1 MRVMKKSF
9 LALMAAILIP
19 ALITP
24 ASFAAAAPFTDNV
37 SVSDKV
43 KKQDPNVGWQ
53 RLGQGTEVWIFGSQ
67 VRVYECSVGANKSTL
82 SLRGENG
89 WTEVARATTNIDRKI
104 CATRQA
110 PYLAKYQF
118 TLTIAG
124 QQDFPV
130 PGTHAKLL
138 VYRISTAQ
146 GSRQATAA
154 VYEDAGALNEDQL
167 DGKLPGTAASNESAQ
182 EGTTAA
188 TLNPDVPKESSIL
201 TSRTLSSLTVT
212 AGWKGC
218 LFNGVPMLGRVKFVS
233 VGARFKIRV
242 VGTKAALNVKGVT
255 RVAKTCGE
263 WQFVSATPAF
273 TVEIVRD
280 GEDFTVSL
288 GAKRP
293 GVAK

>member
-1 MRVMKKSF
+1 MRKS
-9 LALMAAILIP
+9 LWAILVAFLIP

-24 ASFAAAAPFTDNV
+24 ASFAVKAPFADNV
-37 SVSDKV
+37 SVSDTV
-43 KKQDPNVGWQ
+43 IKQDPNVGWQ

-67 VRVYECSVGANKSTL
+67 VRVYECSVGVTNSTL

-89 WTEVARATTNIDRKI
+89 WTEVARATSKIDRKI
-104 CATRQA
+104 CATRQT

-118 TLTIAG
+118 TLSIAG
-124 QQDFPV
+124 QQDFPMQ
-130 PGTHAKLL
+130 GTHAKLL

-154 VYEDAGALNEDQL
+154 VYEDAGALDEDQL
-167 DGKLPGTAASNESAQ
+167 DGKLPGTVASDSSEPA
-182 EGTTAA
+182 GL
-188 TLNPDVPKESSIL
+188 TLAIPNPDVPKESSIL
-201 TSRTLSSLTVT
+201 KARTLSSLIAK

-218 LFNGVPMLGRVKFVS
+218 LFDGVPMFGRVKFVS

-288 GAKRP
+288 GAKQP
-293 GVAK
+293 GVSK

>member
-1 MRVMKKSF
+1 MSTL
-9 LALMAAILIP
+9 LAALLIS
-19 ALITP
+19 AWIVP
-24 ASFAAAAPFTDNV
+24 ASFAVEAPFTDNV
-37 SVSDKV
+37 WVSNKV
-43 KKQDPNVGWQ
+43 KEQDPNVGWQ
-53 RLGQGTEVWIFGSQ
+53 RLGQGTEVWVFGTQ
-67 VRVYECSVGANKSTL
+67 VRVFECSVGAIKSTF

-89 WTEVARATTNIDRKI
+89 WTEVARATSTVDRKI
-104 CATRQA
+104 CSTRQS
-110 PYLAKYQF
+110 PYAAKYQF

-124 QQDFPV
+124 QHDFPM

-154 VYEDAGALNEDQL
+154 VYEDTSALDEDQL
-167 DGKLPGTAASNESAQ
+167 DGKLPGAVASESSGPA
-182 EGTTAA
+182 GP
-188 TLNPDVPKESSIL
+188 TLAVSNPDVPKESAIL
-201 TSRTLSSLTVT
+201 ASRALSSLVAK

-218 LFNGVPMLGRVKFVS
+218 LFKGVPMWGRVKFVS

-242 VGTKAALNVKGVT
+242 VGTKAALNVKGVPHP
-255 RVAKTCGE
+255 AQNCGE

-293 GVAK
+293 GLAK

>member
-1 MRVMKKSF
+1 MRKS
-9 LALMAAILIP
+9 LSALLVAFLIP

-24 ASFAAAAPFTDNV
+24 ASFAVEAPSTDHV
-37 SVSDKV
+37 SVSDNV
-43 KKQDPNVGWQ
+43 NKQDHNVGWQ

-67 VRVYECSVGANKSTL
+67 VRVFECSVGATTSTL

-89 WTEVARATTNIDRKI
+89 WTEVARATPTIDRKI
-104 CATRQA
+104 CATRQT

-118 TLTIAG
+118 TLTVTG
-124 QQDFPV
+124 QQDFPM

-138 VYRISTAQ
+138 VYRISTAK

-154 VYEDAGALNEDQL
+154 VYEDAGDLDEDQI
-167 DGKLPGTAASNESAQ
+167 DGKLPGTAASDSTV
-182 EGTTAA
+182 EGVLTPA
-188 TLNPDVPKESSIL
+188 TPTPDMPKEGSIL
-201 TSRTLSSLTVT
+201 TSRTLSSLIAP

-288 GAKRP
+288 GAKRS
-293 GVAK
+293 GVPK

>member
-1 MRVMKKSF
+1 MCVLRKSLSTL
-9 LALMAAILIP
+9 LAALLIS
-19 ALITP
+19 AWITP
-24 ASFAAAAPFTDNV
+24 ASFAVEAPFTDNV
-37 SVSDKV
+37 WASNKV
-43 KKQDPNVGWQ
+43 KQQDPNVGWQ
-53 RLGQGTEVWIFGSQ
+53 RLGQGTEVWVFGTQ
-67 VRVYECSVGANKSTL
+67 VRVFECSVGAIKSTF

-89 WTEVARATTNIDRKI
+89 WTEVARATSTVDRKI
-104 CATRQA
+104 CATRQS

-124 QQDFPV
+124 QQDFPM

-138 VYRISTAQ
+138 VYRISTAL

-154 VYEDAGALNEDQL
+154 VYEDAGSLDEDQL
-167 DGKLPGTAASNESAQ
+167 DGKLPGTVASDLS
-182 EGTTAA
+182 GPVGL
-188 TLNPDVPKESSIL
+188 TLAIPNPEVPKEGSIL
-201 TSRTLSSLTVT
+201 TSRALSALVAN

-218 LFNGVPMLGRVKFVS
+218 LFKGVPMWGRVKFVS

-242 VGTKAALNVKGVT
+242 VGTKAALNVKGVSHP
-255 RVAKTCGE
+255 AQNCGE

-288 GAKRP
+288 GARRP
-293 GVAK
+293 GISK

>member
-1 MRVMKKSF
+1 MRKSLSTL
-9 LALMAAILIP
+9 LAALLIS
-19 ALITP
+19 AWITP
-24 ASFAAAAPFTDNV
+24 ASFAVEAPSTGNV
-37 SVSDKV
+37 WFLDKV
-43 KKQDPNVGWQ
+43 KEQDPNVGWQ
-53 RLGQGTEVWIFGSQ
+53 RLGQGTEVWIFGTQ
-67 VRVYECSVGANKSTL
+67 VRVFECSAGAIKSTF

-89 WTEVARATTNIDRKI
+89 WTEVARATSNIDRKI
-104 CATRQA
+104 CATRQS

-124 QQDFPV
+124 QQDFPM

-138 VYRISTAQ
+138 VYRVSSAR

-154 VYEDAGALNEDQL
+154 VYEDAAALNEDQI
-167 DGKLPGTAASNESAQ
+167 DGKLPGAAASDSSAQ
-182 EGTTAA
+182 EGLNSAIP
-188 TLNPDVPKESSIL
+188 NPDVPKESSIL
-201 TSRTLSSLTVT
+201 TSRAFNALIAK

-218 LFNGVPMLGRVKFVS
+218 LFQGVPMWGRVKFVS

-242 VGTKAALNVKGVT
+242 VGTKAALNVKGIT
-255 RVAKTCGE
+255 HPAENCGE

-273 TVEIVRD
+273 TVEIVKE

-293 GVAK
+293 GISK

>member
-1 MRVMKKSF
+1 MRKS
-9 LALMAAILIP
+9 LSAILVAFLIP

-24 ASFAAAAPFTDNV
+24 ASFAVKAPSADNV
-37 SVSDKV
+37 SVSGNVIQLDS
-43 KKQDPNVGWQ
+43 NVGWQ
-53 RLGQGTEVWIFGSQ
+53 RLGQSAEVWILGSQ
-67 VRVYECSVGANKSTL
+67 VRVYECSVGVTKSTL
-82 SLRGENG
+82 SLRDENG
-89 WTEVARATTNIDRKI
+89 WIEVARATSTIDRKI
-104 CATRQA
+104 CATRQT

-124 QQDFPV
+124 QQDFPM

-154 VYEDAGALNEDQL
+154 VYEDAGTLDEDQL
-167 DGKLPGTAASNESAQ
+167 DGNLPGTVVSDSSGAA
-182 EGTTAA
+182 GL
-188 TLNPDVPKESSIL
+188 TLAIPNPDVPNESSIL
-201 TSRTLSSLTVT
+201 TPRTLSRLIAT

-218 LFNGVPMLGRVKFVS
+218 LFEGVQMFGRVKFVS

-263 WQFVSATPAF
+263 WQFVSTTPAF

-288 GAKRP
+288 GAKQP
-293 GVAK
+293 GVPK

>member
-1 MRVMKKSF
+1 MRKS
-9 LALMAAILIP
+9 LSAILVAFLIP

-24 ASFAAAAPFTDNV
+24 ASFAVKAPLAENV
-37 SVSDKV
+37 SVTDKV
-43 KKQDPNVGWQ
+43 NKQDPNVGWQ

-67 VRVYECSVGANKSTL
+67 VRVFECSAGATKSTL

-89 WTEVARATTNIDRKI
+89 WTEVARTTSTIDRKI
-104 CATRQA
+104 CATRQT

-118 TLTIAG
+118 MLTISG
-124 QQDFPV
+124 QQDFPM

-138 VYRISTAQ
+138 VYRISTGQ

-154 VYEDAGALNEDQL
+154 VYEDVGALDEDQL
-167 DGKLPGTAASNESAQ
+167 DGNFPGTVASDLSGAAGLALAIPN
-182 EGTTAA
+182 
-188 TLNPDVPKESSIL
+188 LDVPNEGSIL
-201 TSRTLSSLTVT
+201 TPRALSRLIAT

-218 LFNGVPMLGRVKFVS
+218 FFEGVQMFGRVKFVS

-242 VGTKAALNVKGVT
+242 VGTKAALNVNGVT
-255 RVAKTCGE
+255 RVAKACGE

-288 GAKRP
+288 GAKQP
-293 GVAK
+293 GVPK